1 MDGDLMAQ
9 VRGRNWHTQTGP
21 WVEDVRIWQG
31 EKQPL
36 ARERLVQGREG
47 TGTLMALS
55 PGVLSS
61 GGAEGLFKDVFCACD
76 LRTEAGGL
84 TPLPALW
91 TVPSPKQG
99 LRNEARAPLM

>member
-9 VRGRNWHTQTGP
+9 VRGRNWHIQRGP

-47 TGTLMALS
+47 TGTPMALS

-61 GGAEGLFKDVFCACD
+61 GGAEGLFKDVFCAGD
-76 LRTEAGGL
+76 LRTEAGR
-84 TPLPALW
+84 AH
-91 TVPSPKQG
+91 PSPSTVDSAQP
-99 LRNEARAPLM
+99 EAGAQE